1 MTLKLDIT
9 LNEDEWRRY
18 NDGEKMVVDI
28 KPPPHLQPAS
38 VECAILEKPKPMVKP
53 KWKPQPGDFYLSM
66 LQGEVRKVSG
76 PSGHVS
82 EHGLTADDRVD
93 AEERLTALKRLA
105 RLHAYV
111 CEHTS
116 TLAKY
121 VGPYNSTVI
130 CEGDGTYKACV
141 IEHAP
146 SLTTVMMPLRV
157 ARELAA
163 KLNSGEV
170 EL

>member
-1 MTLKLDIT
+1 MPFKLDII
-9 LNEDEWRRY
+9 LDEDEWRRY
-18 NDGEKMVVDI
+18 NDGEKMIVDI
-28 KPPPHLQPAS
+28 KPPPHLQPTPAS
-38 VECAILEKPKPMVKP
+38 VECAILEPKPKP
-53 KWKPQPGDFYLSM
+53 KWRPENGNFYLSM
-66 LQGEVRKVSG
+66 LQGDVQKVSG
-76 PSGHVS
+76 LSEYVS
-82 EHGLTADDRVD
+82 KRGLTAENRLD
-93 AEERLTALKRLA
+93 AEERLTMLTRLA

-111 CEHTS
+111 CEHTHLIPS
-116 TLAKY
+116 FAK
-121 VGPYNSTVI
+121 PHNSTVI